1 MLTESDKESS
11 TEIIGTD
18 SSPTK
23 EESLVDSIK
32 ELKKLSDM
40 SRRKSI
46 IVKAQ
51 SLESSSLAMNL

>member
-11 TEIIGTD
+11 TEILVTD

-23 EESLVDSIK
+23 QESLGDSIK

-40 SRRKSI
+40 ARRKSI

-51 SLESSSLAMNL
+51 SLEL